1 MLKHKNIRVMVIY
14 LFLVFVIFV
23 MVYMYCMERKIAER
37 YRAIASDFGKEF
49 KELQNECELMKSKI
63 KGIEKT
69 AKK

>member
-1 MLKHKNIRVMVIY
+1 MVIY
-14 LFLVFVIFV
+14 LILVFIIFV

-37 YRAIASDFGKEF
+37 YKAIASDFSKEF

-63 KGIEKT
+63 EVIENT